1 MYIHG
6 WRYTTWRVGGLA
18 VERRRTE
25 RVFSVYRGIF
35 RERKEDI
42 FFSWMDFSLKSVTSV
57 SYPLSGWRRATKSFV
72 PRETFSIYIY
82 IYICMYI
89 HMRISYTLFVQHA
102 S

>member
-18 VERRRTE
+18 VERRTE

-82 IYICMYI
+82 I